1 MSKSINEKD
10 WISQKISEGYFGFD
24 VLTLDKL
31 YSETSLEGLKEYFQE
46 CCKSMDDASQ
56 TYINSRDGIPAFA
69 NWCKKEIAANDITI
83 NNVEYPDIRIEEFQN
98 PNFDYIYQPDGRVL
112 YDFAYLKHAFKYIN
126 STILDFKSEV
136 KQLPGISDLALAV
149 ESHDWF
155 KNSERISTS
164 KSEILERELNKI
176 EKDVIDYL
184 YKEDLDDYEQ
194 ITRHLNVIPQYGF
207 MGLHTDDT
215 SGDDR
220 DFTVII
226 YFNTSLE
233 ENDEKGTLRFHVPTF
248 QDLDD
253 LDVHEVGYS
262 KRAKKYSNG
271 ELYAK
276 MTMFDIAPLYTNV
289 VVMNHNIN
297 DNVAGLIRHEVD
309 KNMSSDTRYSMY
321 TTYRKK

>member
-31 YSETSLEGLKEYFQE
+31 YSEFSLNGLKEYFQE
-46 CCKSMDDASQ
+46 CCKSMDDTNQ
-56 TYINSRDGIPAFA
+56 TYINSRDGIPSFA

-83 NNVEYPDIRIEEFQN
+83 NTVEYPDIKIEEFQN
-98 PNFDYIYQPDGRVL
+98 PNFDYIYQPDGRVI
-112 YDFAYLKHAFKYIN
+112 YDFVYLKHAFKYLN
-126 STILDFKSEV
+126 SIILNFNSEV
-136 KQLPGISDLALAV
+136 KQLPGISDLALTV
-149 ESHDWF
+149 EGQDWF

-184 YKEDLDDYEQ
+184 YKEDLDDYKQ
-194 ITRHLNVIPQYGF
+194 IERHLNVIPQYGF
-207 MGLHTDDT
+207 MASHTDDT
-215 SGDDR
+215 SGDNR

-253 LDVHEVGYS
+253 LDVHEVGHR
-262 KRAKKYSNG
+262 KKVKKYNNG